1 MTNERTLVVIAPTAP
16 PNICG
21 VSDYAYLT
29 AQRLASH
36 YQSVT
41 VGVRD
46 YPVLPVAGSDT
57 LTVRPWLEA
66 LTAPSAL
73 PTDVLLHFTPMS
85 YAWTGLPLNL
95 VWALQRFRK
104 QNRQNRV
111 FVFFHELW
119 SNSLELRF
127 HQIARNRLARWSAY
141 QIGKLADGITTLTAG
156 QQQDLHQLLG
166 AQTDVRLGL
175 VGANIEP
182 AEKEIGFLSA
192 RQSGVWALF
201 GLAHTRLWAMQA
213 HQSLLQSLFK
223 QDALKQI
230 TAIGP
235 VDSAFAQEE
244 AAFAASAFGP
254 DRLVQLGALQPA
266 DVSQQLLNVEAAIIK
281 QDADS
286 LRKSGSFAALA
297 AHAVPVICEV
307 PDKLDSP
314 PGGAIFRPHEIVAN
328 PTLLVNA
335 EGTFRRRQLHDW
347 FWSTR
352 SWNTIS
358 DDIQLWM
365 A

>member
-1 MTNERTLVVIAPTAP
+1 MTTDRHLLVIAPTAP

-29 AQRLASH
+29 AQRLAAH
-36 YQSVT
+36 YLST
-41 VGVRD
+41 TIGVND
-46 YPVLPVAGSDT
+46 VPMLPAGAASLPVRHWRD
-57 LTVRPWLEA
+57 A
-66 LTAPSAL
+66 LTTPSAQ
-73 PTDVLLHFTPMS
+73 PTDVLLHLTPTS

-95 VWALQRFRK
+95 VRTLQRFRRM
-104 QNRQNRV
+104 NSQNRV

-119 SNSLELRF
+119 SNSLELRI

-141 QIGKLADGITTLTAG
+141 QIGKLADGITTLTTG
-156 QQQDLHQLLG
+156 QQDNLHQLLG
-166 AQTDVRLGL
+166 HQTDVRLGL

-182 AEKEIGFLSA
+182 AEKEIGFQSD

-201 GLAHTRLWAMQA
+201 GLSHTRLWAMQA
-213 HQSLLQSLFK
+213 HQPLLQSLFAQGK
-223 QDALKQI
+223 LKQI

-235 VDSAFAQEE
+235 VDTAFAVEE

-254 DRLVQLGALQPA
+254 DKLVQLGTLRP
-266 DVSQQLLNVEAAIIK
+266 DEVSQQLLHVEAAVIK

-297 AHAVPVICEV
+297 AHAVPVICDV

-314 PGGAIFRPHEIVAN
+314 PGGAIFRPHEVAEN
-328 PTLLVNA
+328 PGLLINN
-335 EGTFRRRQLHDW
+335 EGLNRRRQLHDW

-352 SWNTIS
+352 SWNTIGA
-358 DDIQLWM
+358 DIQLWM

>member
-1 MTNERTLVVIAPTAP
+1 MTTDRHLLVIAPTAP

-29 AQRLASH
+29 AQRLAAH
-36 YQSVT
+36 YQST
-41 VGVRD
+41 TIGVKD
-46 YPVLPVAGSDT
+46 VPVMPTGAASL
-57 LTVRPWLEA
+57 LVRHWHDA
-66 LTAPSAL
+66 LTTPSPL
-73 PTDVLLHFTPMS
+73 PTDVLLHLTPTS

-95 VWALQRFRK
+95 VRTLQRFRRM
-104 QNRQNRV
+104 NSQNRV

-119 SNSLELRF
+119 SNSLELRV

-141 QIGKLADGITTLTAG
+141 QIGKLADGITTLTTG
-156 QQQDLHQLLG
+156 QQDNLHELLG
-166 AQTDVRLGL
+166 PQTDIRLGL

-182 AEKEIGFLSA
+182 AEQEIGFQSD
-192 RQSGVWALF
+192 RQAGVWALF
-201 GLAHTRLWAMQA
+201 GLSHTRLWAMQA
-213 HQSLLQSLFK
+213 HQPLLQSLFAQGK
-223 QDALKQI
+223 LKQI
-230 TAIGP
+230 MAIGP
-235 VDSAFAQEE
+235 VDTAFATEE

-254 DRLVQLGALQPA
+254 GKLVQLGALRPSE
-266 DVSQQLLNVEAAIIK
+266 VSQQLLSVEAAVIK

-297 AHAVPVICEV
+297 AHAVPVICDV

-314 PGGAIFRPHEIVAN
+314 PGRAIFRPHEIATD
-328 PTLLVNA
+328 PTLLINA
-335 EGTFRRRQLHDW
+335 EGTQRRRQLHDW

-358 DDIQLWM
+358 NDIQLWM